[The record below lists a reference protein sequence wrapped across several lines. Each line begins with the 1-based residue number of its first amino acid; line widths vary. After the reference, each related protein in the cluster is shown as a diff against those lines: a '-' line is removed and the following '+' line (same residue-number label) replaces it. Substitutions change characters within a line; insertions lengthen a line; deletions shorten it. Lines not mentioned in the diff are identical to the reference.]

1 MHRLEGLRHFTVTIV
16 HPLEFM
22 ADNLKPRVGGVILS
36 DARRFDARKEVTL
49 AAGTLRI
56 PHILRL
62 TGIGP
67 RNYLTMLSLQ

>member
-1 MHRLEGLRHFTVTIV
+1 MHLLEGLRLFTVTIV
-16 HPLEFM
+16 RPLEFM
-22 ADNLKPRVGGVILS
+22 ADSLKPRVGGVILS

-49 AAGTLRI
+49 AVGTHRI

-62 TGIGP
+62 SGIGS